1 MSLGIF
7 DGEWEKAK
15 QKAEADPSQNG
26 HANTDKHSLR
36 EFVQAYDLATRI
48 LPENDRLLGDLLVRG
63 HRTIIAAPTGE
74 GKSTFCFH
82 IIKHFLNQTP
92 LLGEFEGVGGK
103 VLYIDGEQSVRE
115 IKRLLAEVAP
125 IPLGNLDFYLAPDG
139 LELDRS
145 EMQCS
150 EIETLFDKG
159 NYDLVVIDPFYKMY
173 LSSSNDDQQMLK
185 VMKIFDRWRTRYGFS
200 LLMPAHTRKLDPKAE
215 FSIDDIFGSTTFVR
229 GAEVV
234 LGLRFREQGFSQL
247 YFFKDRSG
255 VLETKTHWDLGY
267 EKDRGFFKVN
277 LKPKDFTTIG
287 KIRDVLNKYPL
298 GCKMERIIDE
308 SGFSHATVKRCL
320 REMGIKAN
328 RDDNTYRLSDD
339 DDS

>member
-1 MSLGIF
+1 MSLGNI
-7 DGEWEKAK
+7 EEYWERAK
-15 QKAEADPSQNG
+15 ENAETDPSQNG
-26 HANTDKHSLR
+26 HQQIDKLSLR

-63 HRTIIAAPTGE
+63 HRTIVAAPTGE

-92 LLGEFEGVGGK
+92 LLDEFEGVGGK

-145 EMQCS
+145 EIQCS
-150 EIETLFDKG
+150 EIETLFEKG

-185 VMKIFDRWRTRYGFS
+185 VMKIFDRWRTRYGFA

-234 LGLRFREQGFSQL
+234 VGLRFREQGFSQL

-267 EKDRGFFKVN
+267 DKSSGFRKVN
-277 LKPKDFTTIG
+277 LKPKDFSSIG
-287 KIRDVLNKYPL
+287 KIRDVLSKYPL
-298 GCKMERIIDE
+298 GCKMDRILDE
-308 SGFSHATVKRCL
+308 TKLSRSTVMKCL
-320 REMGIKAN
+320 KEMGIRAN
-328 RDDNTYRLSDD
+328 RDDNTYQLSDD